1 MTIDSFVLRYNN
13 TTVGDGQ
20 CVALIKAYERDVFNF
35 VQYYGLQYA
44 YQWYTDYFNNQ
55 GLQDHYDIY
64 SLSDGLP
71 SKGDL
76 VVWSRAAGGGAGHIE
91 IVLSNISP
99 TGFTSFGQNW
109 VPNTCAI
116 SNHNWNNVLG
126 YLKPKG
132 SIPPEPPGPEPT
144 PGESGKGNNYK
155 KWLFSSK
162 SKFRLT

>member
-1 MTIDSFVLRYNN
+1 MTIDQFVNTYNN

-35 VQYYGLQYA
+35 VQYYGLAYA

-76 VVWSRAAGGGAGHIE
+76 VVWSSAAGGGAGHIE
-91 IVLSNISP
+91 IVLSDVSP

-116 SNHNWNNVLG
+116 SNHNWNHVLG

-132 SIPPEPPGPEPT
+132 SIPPEPPEPPV
-144 PGESGKGNNYK
+144 PGETGKGGNYK

-162 SKFRLT
+162 SKYRLT